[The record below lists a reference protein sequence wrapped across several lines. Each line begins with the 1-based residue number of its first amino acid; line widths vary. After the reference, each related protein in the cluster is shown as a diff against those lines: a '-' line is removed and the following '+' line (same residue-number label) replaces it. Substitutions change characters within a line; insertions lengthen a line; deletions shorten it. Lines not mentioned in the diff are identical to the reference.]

1 MVGEILAANPLA
13 ADQNVRVVEV
23 VHGEQSSVSLVQI
36 RDREQPHLHTRYD
49 LTVMLI
55 EGHGVLWLDNVP
67 QPMRAGDI
75 SFVAPLIDGI
85 DGLGALGTGAH
96 APEERV
102 NLNALQMQTERTAML
117 LERLSRQTSA
127 SFSRKPASE

>member
-75 SFVAPLIDGI
+75 SFVPKGTPHFFINEGDNPAVTLVSFAP
-85 DGLGALGTGAH
+85 
-96 APEERV
+96 P
-102 NLNALQMQTERTAML
+102 
-117 LERLSRQTSA
+117 
-127 SFSRKPASE
+127 FSGPDQQPVAGP